1 MQQSNQEAHIYQEDE
16 IDLKSL
22 FNSLLAK
29 RFLIAGLTGFVTV
42 LAILYALNVAPT
54 YKASSSFISPSAIS
68 VTTINR
74 LNLNLLAETKE
85 SIFSTFLTQLS
96 SKELQKIAFVEGEFL
111 TLFNPDNNPID
122 DIDEFIAGA
131 TESVRV
137 NSPSLKMTDPEL
149 SFLTEK
155 PYTVTMQGASAE
167 STSEYLN
174 ALVTMVN
181 SKVIDKLIKHNE
193 LNISNRLDEISLE
206 RDLLLEQAEKD
217 RFSKIERIKEEDGQ
231 KIRQINDQ
239 IEALKIK
246 AKRDRLNQIERI
258 KEEDGKK
265 IRQINDQI
273 DRARY
278 KAKIERLNQIETLGQ
293 AASLAKSLGIIENNF
308 KLIKG
313 DGASSDLT
321 IAIGENKDLP
331 EWYLYGEKALIQRV
345 ELLENRMSDDPF
357 IPELVT
363 LNNQLN
369 EVQNNNLLKTLET
382 RQDDDPFIPEIVA
395 LQKTLKEVQ
404 LNNALKTL
412 ETRQDD
418 SPFIA
423 EIVKLDIEKI
433 KLKSRIVS
441 MNGVSSMQLSQTAI
455 PPESPIKPN
464 RRMIVLLAFIGSFM
478 MSIFL
483 ALVMGALKPDE
494 ESSA

>member
-1 MQQSNQEAHIYQEDE
+1 MKQSQQEVHSYQEDE
-16 IDLKSL
+16 IDLRAL
-22 FNSLLAK
+22 FNSLVAR

-42 LAILYALNVAPT
+42 LAILYALNIAPT
-54 YKASSSFISPSAIS
+54 YKAISSFTSPSQSS
-68 VTTINR
+68 VTIINK
-74 LNLNLLAETKE
+74 LNLTAETKE
-85 SIFSTFLTQLS
+85 SIFSGFLTQLS
-96 SKELQKIAFVEGEFL
+96 SKELQKIAFVEGDFL
-111 TLFNPDNNPID
+111 TLFNKDNSPID
-122 DIDEFIAGA
+122 DVDAFISSAIG
-131 TESVRV
+131 SVRV
-137 NSPSLKMTDPEL
+137 NSPSITSKEMALG
-149 SFLTEK
+149 FLTEL
-155 PYTVTMQGASAE
+155 PYSVSIEGGSAE
-167 STSEYLN
+167 TISEYLN
-174 ALVTMVN
+174 TLVALAN
-181 SKVIDKLIKHNE
+181 SKTIIGLIKHNE
-193 LNISNRLDEISLE
+193 LKISNRLDEISLE

-239 IEALKIK
+239 I
-246 AKRDRLNQIERI
+246 
-258 KEEDGKK
+258 
-265 IRQINDQI
+265 

-278 KAKIERLNQIETLGQ
+278 KAKENRLNQIVVLIDS
-293 AASLAKSLGIIENNF
+293 AKLAKSLGIIENNF
-308 KLIKG
+308 KLIND
-313 DGASSDLT
+313 DGAKSDLT
-321 IAIGENKDLP
+321 IAIGESKDLP

-455 PPESPIKPN
+455 PPKSRIKPN
-464 RRMIVLLAFIGSFM
+464 KRMIVLLAFIGSFM